1 MSHELTRRSIAAGIG
16 AGALAV
22 ASGAYAQTQR
32 PVTLLNVSYDPTR
45 ELYEEFN
52 RVFIAAWARDHA
64 GQRLTINQSHGGSG
78 RQARS
83 VIDGLRADVV
93 TLALAYDIDE
103 IAARGLV
110 ARNWQSRLPNNSAP
124 YTSTIVFLVR
134 RGNPWRIRDWGDLT
148 RSGIQVITPNP
159 KTSGGARWNYL
170 AAWGWAL
177 RRPGGNAT
185 TARQFVQELYRRVP
199 VLDTGARASTT
210 TFVQRRIGDVFLSW
224 ENEAYLA
231 VRELGTNQVDIVYPS
246 VSILAEP
253 SVAVVDRNVDR
264 AGTRRF
270 AEAYLQYLYRP
281 TGQQIAARHHYRPR
295 DAQLLAANRDRF
307 RDIPLFTV
315 DDVFGGWASAQRTH
329 FADGGIFDQ
338 IIGSRRA

>member
-1 MSHELTRRSIAAGIG
+1 MTKTFSRRAVSAGLG
-16 AGALAV
+16 AGALAA
-22 ASGAYAQTQR
+22 ASGALAQPAR
-32 PVTLLNVSYDPTR
+32 GPTLLNVSYDPTR

-52 RVFIAAWARDHA
+52 RVFIDAWARDHE

-93 TLALAYDIDE
+93 TLAVGQDIDE
-103 IAARGLV
+103 IAARGLI

-134 RGNPWRIRDWGDLT
+134 RGNPWRIRDWGDLI
-148 RSGIQVITPNP
+148 RPGRQIITPNP

-170 AAWGWAL
+170 AAWAWAL
-177 RRPGGNAT
+177 RQPGGNDA
-185 TARQFVQELYRRVP
+185 TARAFVQQLYRQVP
-199 VLDTGARASTT
+199 VLDTGARGSTT
-210 TFVQRRIGDVFLSW
+210 TFVQRRIGDVLLAW

-231 VRELGTNQVDIVYPS
+231 VRELGAGQVDIVYPS

-264 AGTRRF
+264 AGTRRY
-270 AEAYLQYLYRP
+270 AEAYLRYLYTS
-281 TGQQIAARHHYRPR
+281 TGQQIAVRNYYRPR
-295 DAQLLAANRDRF
+295 DATLLQQNRQIF
-307 RDIPLFTV
+307 RDIPLVTV
-315 DDVFGGWASAQRTH
+315 DQQFGGWAAATRTH
-329 FADGGIFDQ
+329 FADGAIFDQ
-338 IIGSRRA
+338 ITGARRT